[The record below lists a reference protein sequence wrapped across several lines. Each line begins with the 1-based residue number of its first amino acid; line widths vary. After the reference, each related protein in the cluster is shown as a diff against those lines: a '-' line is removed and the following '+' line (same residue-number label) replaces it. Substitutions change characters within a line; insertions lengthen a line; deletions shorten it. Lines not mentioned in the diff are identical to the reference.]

1 MKKILAV
8 AMFIMGATLMMDAQ
22 TVITNE
28 SLTHDGTNV
37 TVAFDVDTDVKGL
50 PSNRKEVLLPYI
62 YNGKDT
68 LYFDAV
74 EIYGKGRYKRE
85 RQINHING
93 DKDWELS
100 ENQTLKGEIYKYRDQ
115 VPLKRWMKS
124 ANLAIKRQIIGCN
137 CENDLADESLKEGVA
152 LFEEPA
158 LPPRRTPDFILADAS
173 RQWDFG
179 EDELEIVFKVSSI
192 EIDSTVFDNEVTFAK
207 ILKAVDK
214 IMSSPNYRIDK
225 IEVAGYASPE
235 GPPAFNRW
243 LGENRAKALINY
255 IIEQRPQYN
264 LTMDDFRIRNGEEN
278 WAGLRRV
285 LAESD
290 MEGKDRVIQIIDDQ
304 NIPTELKK
312 DKIKWIDHG
321 KTWKRMLD
329 EIYPRLRCARYLA
342 VYYDSTDDKAVETIN
357 AANALIREGKYAEA
371 FELASQVGKD
381 PRAYNTLGV
390 ALMMQGEF
398 EKAMPWF
405 EKALEGDAPDTVQKN
420 IDAINAEYEY
430 ETQQKAALEEYLK
443 KYE

>member
-8 AMFIMGATLMMDAQ
+8 AMFIMGATLMMNAQ

-28 SLTHDGTNV
+28 SLTHDGTLV

-85 RQINHING
+85 RQINHIKG

-100 ENQTLKGEIYKYRDQ
+100 ENQTLKGDIYKYRDQ

-137 CENDLADESLKEGVA
+137 CENDLADENLKEGVA

-158 LPPRRTPDFILADAS
+158 LPPRRTPDYILADAS

-179 EDELEIVFKVSSI
+179 EDELEIVFKVSST
-192 EIDSTVFDNEVTFAK
+192 EIDPTVFDNEVTFAK

-255 IIEQRPQYN
+255 IIQQRPQYN

-329 EIYPRLRCARYLA
+329 EIYPKLRCARYLA

-357 AANALIREGKYAEA
+357 AANILIREAKYAEA
-371 FELASQVGKD
+371 YEMAKQVDKD

-405 EKALEGDAPDTVQKN
+405 EKALEGNTPDAVQKN

-430 ETQQKAALEEYLK
+430 EAQQKAALEEYLK